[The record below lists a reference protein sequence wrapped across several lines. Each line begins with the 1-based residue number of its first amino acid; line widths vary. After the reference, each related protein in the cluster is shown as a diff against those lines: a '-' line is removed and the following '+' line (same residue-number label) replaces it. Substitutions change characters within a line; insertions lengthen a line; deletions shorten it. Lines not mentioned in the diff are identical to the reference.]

1 MRQGKVYNNNILAGV
16 LTETDAGDFVFHYDH
31 NYFFNTTLPPIS
43 VSLPKAKQNHRSV
56 ILFPFFFNM
65 ISEGANRRVQNKFL
79 KIDENDYFGL
89 LLKTASNETIGAITV
104 KEDNTINEQQ
114 L

>member
-1 MRQGKVYNNNILAGV
+1 MRQAKVYYNDILAGT
-16 LTETDAGDFVFHYDH
+16 LTETNEGDFVFHYAND
-31 NYFFNTTLPPIS
+31 YFFNTTLPPIS
-43 VSLPKAKQNHRSV
+43 VTLPKAKQNHRSS

-65 ISEGANRRVQNKFL
+65 ISEGANKRIQSRFL

-104 KEDNTINEQQ
+104 KEDNNNEQ
-114 L
+114 